1 MIAYEVRAFRALLG
15 RDMLKLF
22 RERARI
28 ISALTQ
34 PILFL
39 GIFGIGL
46 KEVLGGTGPF
56 TELDY
61 IQYIFPGVI
70 GTNVLGLTISSAVT
84 LVADREFGFL
94 REVLVAP
101 VSRLTIALAKIAA
114 GVGNAFVQVSILL
127 LLAPLVGLDL
137 TIPIVLQ
144 LFACVALLALATS
157 SLGLLIASRVRSV
170 ESFQYL
176 FQFLIFP
183 LFFLSGAF
191 FVLTAVPWWLRAV
204 ANVNP
209 LTYAVDLFRH
219 ILYAN
224 EDLSQQSADALLVN
238 SVAVDVAIIST
249 ITIVLLAAATWSFS
263 RTE

>member
-1 MIAYEVRAFRALLG
+1 MIAHEFRAFRALFF

-22 RERARI
+22 RERVRI

-34 PILFL
+34 PIFFL
-39 GIFGIGL
+39 GIFGLGL

-56 TELDY
+56 SELDY
-61 IQYIFPGVI
+61 IEYVFPGVI
-70 GTNVLGLTISSAVT
+70 GINVLGLTISSAVT

-101 VSRLTIALAKIAA
+101 VSRLTIALAKIAS
-114 GVGNAFVQVSILL
+114 GIGNAIVQVAVLL
-127 LLAPLVGLDL
+127 LLAPVVGLTL
-137 TIPIVLQ
+137 TPEIVLK
-144 LFACVALLALATS
+144 LLAAVMLLALATS
-157 SLGLLIASRVRSV
+157 ALGLLIASRVRSV

-191 FVLTAVPWWLRAV
+191 FVLTAVPWWLRFF
-204 ANVNP
+204 ANINP
-209 LTYAVDLFRH
+209 LTYAIDLFRH

-224 EDLSQQSADALLVN
+224 EDLSQQSTDALLVN
-238 SVAVDVAIIST
+238 SVGVDLLVIAIISV
-249 ITIVLLAAATWSFS
+249 VLVALSTYSFT
-263 RTE
+263 RQD